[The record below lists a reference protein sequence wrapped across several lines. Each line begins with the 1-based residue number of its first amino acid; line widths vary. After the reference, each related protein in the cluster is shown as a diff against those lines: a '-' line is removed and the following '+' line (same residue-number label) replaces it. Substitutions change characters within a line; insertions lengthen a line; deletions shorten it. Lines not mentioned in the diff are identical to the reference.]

1 MRTCAEIVI
10 DYADTFLVLLR
21 GHGVSVV
28 NDYAGGHGDGIVND
42 YIVYMYT
49 DTAMTMWPLLEN
61 FNGFTQI

>member
-1 MRTCAEIVI
+1 MRTCAEIVL

-42 YIVYMYT
+42 YILTGGVRRVKT
-49 DTAMTMWPLLEN
+49 ILQNNDIVSA
-61 FNGFTQI
+61 